1 MVIHRIKIEE
11 LRAFEKTGVSTA
23 NGKYCYFVAFDFA
36 I

>member
-11 LRAFEKTGVSTA
+11 LRAFEKTGVSA
-23 NGKYCYFVAFDFA
+23 VSAKYWYFVAFDFA